1 MSKTVAQKT
10 CKDTG
15 IEIPEAT
22 ENQVLRDRIAV
33 LEAELEGQ
41 RVEAER
47 WKLLYLSSRQRLY
60 GKKSEVSQAEHLD
73 LFDEA
78 ELENTCD
85 VLEHSEAQVTAQSV
99 RTYTRRANR
108 NRTLTVGPDTPVVE
122 IEHPCATPVCPCGSA
137 MERTGSFSRDAI
149 AVIPATKVV
158 VRHLY
163 PQYRCANCL
172 GDEGENQTITPS
184 TDPSLLKGSICEPS
198 LLSTIVTD
206 KMGYGLP
213 LYRQQQRFASL
224 GVDLSR
230 QAMSGWMMGA
240 AQALAP
246 LKAALE
252 RRIGD
257 CALWNMDE
265 TSLQVLR
272 VPGEQEARDC
282 FMAVRVGTDGDGKA
296 AVVLFDFLENRT
308 NASIASL
315 IGGFGGVV
323 QSDGLG
329 GYAAAARQGNFTHIG
344 CHVHARRKFADIL
357 KVQKSHKLA
366 SEAIGLYA
374 TFFHHEREL
383 IEGRRAET
391 PVGEEEYLVRRRAVL
406 GADLEAI
413 HDWLLAYQ
421 KAAIPKTPLLG
432 AINYALGRWEELN
445 RFLDHPYA
453 TSSNNTAENAI
464 RPFVLAR
471 KGFLFANTP
480 QGARAS
486 ALYFSL
492 TETCKAM
499 GIDAHRYLTHLFANA
514 GNCQTETDWDAML
527 PGSADLGDV
536 DDHFA
541 ALRGARL
548 DPDRTKPYILRGKRY

>member
-1 MSKTVAQKT
+1 
-10 CKDTG
+10 
-15 IEIPEAT
+15 
-22 ENQVLRDRIAV
+22 
-33 LEAELEGQ
+33 
-41 RVEAER
+41 
-47 WKLLYLSSRQRLY
+47 
-60 GKKSEVSQAEHLD
+60 
-73 LFDEA
+73 
-78 ELENTCD
+78 
-85 VLEHSEAQVTAQSV
+85 
-99 RTYTRRANR
+99 
-108 NRTLTVGPDTPVVE
+108 
-122 IEHPCATPVCPCGSA
+122 
-137 MERTGSFSRDAI
+137 
-149 AVIPATKVV
+149 
-158 VRHLY
+158 
-163 PQYRCANCL
+163 
-172 GDEGENQTITPS
+172 
-184 TDPSLLKGSICEPS
+184 
-198 LLSTIVTD
+198 
-206 KMGYGLP
+206 
-213 LYRQQQRFASL
+213 
-224 GVDLSR
+224 
-230 QAMSGWMMGA
+230 MMGA

-344 CHVHARRKFADIL
+344 CHVHAGEFADIL
-357 KVQKSHKLA
+357 KCKEPQARLGPSA
-366 SEAIGLYA
+366 CA
-374 TFFHHEREL
+374 TFFHEREL
-383 IEGRRAET
+383 IGNRGQDSVGGRIPVQEGR
-391 PVGEEEYLVRRRAVL
+391 L